1 MSELTATDDAAKD
14 LQTDIEKLPPAA
26 QGPPPLDYHRFEQD
40 PENAATQFAFAI
52 FATME
57 QVTRVIHCMNMYGF
71 SNATKDEAAKHLHR
85 LSQVIFGAVPN
96 QYRPLVSAAIEQAA
110 TGVVP
115 EAPTGIK
122 SSESDPEAFAA
133 TETAPV
139 ATST

>member
-1 MSELTATDDAAKD
+1 MSELSATDDAAKD
-14 LQTDIEKLPPAA
+14 LQADLENLSQAS

-40 PENAATQFAFAI
+40 PENAANQFAFAI

-71 SNATKDEAAKHLHR
+71 SDSTIDEAAKHLKR

-96 QYRPLVSAAIEQAA
+96 QYRPLVSAAIGKATSGAQAEEPSPVS
-110 TGVVP
+110 TP
-115 EAPTGIK
+115 EPQA
-122 SSESDPEAFAA
+122 E
-133 TETAPV
+133 TEPV